1 MLYYFYTSI
10 AGIALVV
17 HLTINW
23 RQLVDWRNAK
33 SRPGALEF
41 RYFLVSLVLFFVS
54 DILWGIFAELKCPR
68 LLYSDTL
75 EKKRLLAWFA
85 VRSASSCASYWR
97 ASISFRCISSR
108 SSSTKKTCRRQQPK
122 RLPIE

>member
-17 HLTINW
+17 HLIINW

-41 RYFLVSLVLFFVS
+41 RYFLISLVLFFVS
-54 DILWGIFAELKCPR
+54 DILWGIFAALKCPR

-75 EKKRLLAWFA
+75 LFILTMALS
-85 VRSASSCASYWR
+85 VYASPPF
-97 ASISFRCISSR
+97 IV
-108 SSSTKKTCRRQQPK
+108 TNT
-122 RLPIE
+122 